1 MYLKSLISA
10 CHRFRCWTLQTYLHT
25 CKYIIYIDFTDE
37 SKIAVDTDD
46 TEDEDL
52 PQISLQ
58 EMLDDLHIADDPM
71 GDEDQP
77 LYGRKGRLFMLSA

>member
-1 MYLKSLISA
+1 MLGLIDI
-10 CHRFRCWTLQTYLHT
+10 RIDVGPYRHT
-25 CKYIIYIDFTDE
+25 CKYTIYIDFTDE

-71 GDEDQP
+71 GDED
-77 LYGRKGRLFMLSA
+77 

>member
-1 MYLKSLISA
+1 MSYE
-10 CHRFRCWTLQTYLHT
+10 
-25 CKYIIYIDFTDE
+25 FTMTVIVHITDQK
-37 SKIAVDTDD
+37 KIAMDTTN

-71 GDEDQP
+71 GDED
-77 LYGRKGRLFMLSA
+77 

>member
-1 MYLKSLISA
+1 M
-10 CHRFRCWTLQTYLHT
+10 
-25 CKYIIYIDFTDE
+25 
-37 SKIAVDTDD
+37 DTTD

-71 GDEDQP
+71 GMRTKLHVPTED
-77 LYGRKGRLFMLSA
+77 LLTS

>member
-1 MYLKSLISA
+1 MLDLIDI
-10 CHRFRCWTLQTYLHT
+10 HVNTV
-25 CKYIIYIDFTDE
+25 YIYTIYIDFTDE

-71 GDEDQP
+71 GDED
-77 LYGRKGRLFMLSA
+77 

>member
-1 MYLKSLISA
+1 MLDLKNIHVNIYLV
-10 CHRFRCWTLQTYLHT
+10 
-25 CKYIIYIDFTDE
+25 IYIDFTDE

-71 GDEDQP
+71 GDED
-77 LYGRKGRLFMLSA
+77 

>member
-1 MYLKSLISA
+1 MNHLQRKLDTLYVFEVSIPAS
-10 CHRFRCWTLQTYLHT
+10 HRFRYWPYKHT
-25 CKYIIYIDFTDE
+25 CKYTKYIDFTDE

-46 TEDEDL
+46 TDDEDL

-71 GDEDQP
+71 GEED
-77 LYGRKGRLFMLSA
+77 

>member
-1 MYLKSLISA
+1 MLDLKDIHVNTVYMY
-10 CHRFRCWTLQTYLHT
+10 T
-25 CKYIIYIDFTDE
+25 IYIDFTDE

-71 GDEDQP
+71 GDED
-77 LYGRKGRLFMLSA
+77 